1 MTDIRDPRL
10 LYAKALLLVLTGL
23 IAAALILLE
32 YPDWK
37 VALLLAIAIWS
48 FARAYYFA
56 FYVIEHYI
64 DPTFRFAGLT
74 SLVSYLLR
82 RRQPSDKQGKE

>member
-1 MTDIRDPRL
+1 MEARRFR
-10 LYAKALLLVLTGL
+10 AAL
-23 IAAALILLE
+23 IAASLILLQ

-82 RRQPSDKQGKE
+82 RRPPPDQTS